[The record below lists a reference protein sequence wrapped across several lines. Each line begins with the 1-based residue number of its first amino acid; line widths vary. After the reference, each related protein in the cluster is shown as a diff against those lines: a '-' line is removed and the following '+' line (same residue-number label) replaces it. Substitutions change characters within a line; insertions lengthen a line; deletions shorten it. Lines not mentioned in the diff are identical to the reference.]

1 MEESSQKELCR
12 QLKIVQAS
20 MPFVVLSILPGILV
34 WMTAVIKRS
43 GLCDL
48 LQGRSEK
55 LPDVLPIRMV
65 SNAIVV
71 GCLTFFFDVAL
82 NAWEESKTED
92 ETTRYSANLEMWI
105 ALLVLVAALIQTYNL
120 HFIQTH
126 KPSLEEEEE
135 VEDFLPE

>member
-1 MEESSQKELCR
+1 MKEASRKELCR
-12 QLKIVQAS
+12 ELKIVQAS
-20 MPFVVLSILPGILV
+20 MPFVVLSILPEILV
-34 WMTAVIKRS
+34 WRSEVIKRA

-71 GCLTFFFDVAL
+71 GCLTFFFGVAL

-92 ETTRYSANLEMWI
+92 ETTRYSAHLEMWI
-105 ALLVLVAALIQTYNL
+105 ALLVLAAALIQTHNL
-120 HFIQTH
+120 HYIQTH
-126 KPSLEEEEE
+126 KLSLEEEEE
-135 VEDFLPE
+135 VEDFLPV